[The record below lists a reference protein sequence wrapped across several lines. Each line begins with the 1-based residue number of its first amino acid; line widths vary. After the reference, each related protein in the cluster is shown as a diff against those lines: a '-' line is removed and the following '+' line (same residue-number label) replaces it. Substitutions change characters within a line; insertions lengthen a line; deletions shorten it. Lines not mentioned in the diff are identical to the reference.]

1 MPSIHETSD
10 DVAIVPFEHNL
21 AGFAYKGFAF
31 GAWLKRLHKR
41 GSFGFAHSVAACV
54 ALAQQGTGCNH
65 HLVAACD
72 SRD

>member
-10 DVAIVPFEHNL
+10 DVASVPFGHNL
-21 AGFAYKGFAF
+21 AGFAYMGFAF
-31 GAWLKRLHKR
+31 GAWPKRLHKR
-41 GSFGFAHSVAACV
+41 GSFDFAHWVAAYV

-72 SRD
+72 LRD